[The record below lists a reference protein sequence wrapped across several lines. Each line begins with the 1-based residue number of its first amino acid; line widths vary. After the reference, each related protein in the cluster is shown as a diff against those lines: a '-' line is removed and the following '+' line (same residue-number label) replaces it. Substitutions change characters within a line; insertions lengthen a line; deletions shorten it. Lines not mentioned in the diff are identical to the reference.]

1 MMLCIFRLPLLL
13 LLAGGHVLGGTG
25 LSHAGPAHAS
35 SPSPT
40 HRPTFLP
47 TAALLTDP
55 ALVALVNQLA
65 QETRIESAGIGVSGN
80 PSEIYARF
88 ARLAQK
94 LNRQQAYA
102 LLRHESPVV
111 RGYLLW
117 QVMTLRP
124 IEPDA
129 LYPLLGDAA
138 EVDLQMG
145 CKRSRGRVADL
156 TFEALSAE
164 AAQPAVQELLL
175 RVAQDRQLPSYR
187 AAALIRVAEHRPQEV
202 AALARGW
209 LHESDPALL
218 LGAVHALKIT
228 AKEESAPSFCALAS
242 HPHSELRSELVS
254 LFAALNHPC
263 AEPALRKLTEDHT
276 DAVRA
281 PAAATYA
288 RTRQRDPAVLRRL
301 LRDPLPRIRVG
312 VAEALAQRA
321 HAPDL
326 DLLRDYLAVEP
337 NSEGVLRA
345 LSEKH
350 TPEVSTFMREHCM
363 RRGRLTASTRSS
375 FCPR

>member
-1 MMLCIFRLPLLL
+1 MRCLCRLPLLL
-13 LLAGGHVLGGTG
+13 LLASSHGLGGTR
-25 LSHAGPAHAS
+25 LSHAGSAQAS
-35 SPSPT
+35 APSLT

-47 TAALLTDP
+47 TAALLSDP
-55 ALVALVNQLA
+55 TLIALVNQLA
-65 QETRIESAGIGVSGN
+65 QGTRIESAGIGVSGSL
-80 PSEIYARF
+80 SEIYARF

-102 LLRHESPVV
+102 LLRHESPAV

-117 QVMTLRP
+117 HVMTLRP
-124 IEPDA
+124 VDPDA

-145 CKRSRGRVADL
+145 CKRSRRSIADL
-156 TFEALSAE
+156 SFEALSAE
-164 AAQPAVQELLL
+164 AAQPAVQGLLL

-187 AAALIRVAEHRPQEV
+187 ASALIRVAEYRPQEV
-202 AALARGW
+202 TALARSW

-218 LGAVHALKIT
+218 LGAMHALKIT
-228 AKEESAPSFCALAS
+228 AEEESAPSFCALAS
-242 HPHSELRSELVS
+242 HPNPELRGELVC

-288 RTRQRDPAVLRRL
+288 RIRQRDPAVLRRL

-321 HAPDL
+321 HASDL

-337 NSEGVLRA
+337 NSDVVLRA
-345 LSEKH
+345 LNEKH
-350 TPEVSTFMREHCM
+350 TPEVSAFMREHCM
-363 RRGRLTASTRSS
+363 LRGRLTPSTQSS